1 MYNDKYYL
9 HEKVYEDIKNKI
21 INNHYENGSMIP
33 KELDLMD
40 IYKVSRHTIR
50 KAMDRLMSE
59 GYIYKIKG
67 TGTFVKSTKADYK
80 LSNMSSFTEILN
92 NQTGKPNSIV
102 IEAKKIKI
110 DENINSKV
118 NIMNCEECYYV
129 ERIRRSGKTNLCFEK
144 TYINPKVCPNIIDFI
159 TPNASL
165 YKLYEEK
172 YNLKLSEGQYNLE
185 AINASSSIAKTL
197 DIPEGSAVLYMEAN
211 IFLYDNTPLYFVEA
225 YYIGSRYTFSTTL
238 KR

>member
-67 TGTFVKSTKADYK
+67 TGTFVKSIKADYK

-165 YKLYEEK
+165 Y
-172 YNLKLSEGQYNLE
+172 
-185 AINASSSIAKTL
+185 
-197 DIPEGSAVLYMEAN
+197 
-211 IFLYDNTPLYFVEA
+211 
-225 YYIGSRYTFSTTL
+225 
-238 KR
+238 

>member
-1 MYNDKYYL
+1 
-9 HEKVYEDIKNKI
+9 
-21 INNHYENGSMIP
+21 
-33 KELDLMD
+33 
-40 IYKVSRHTIR
+40 
-50 KAMDRLMSE
+50 
-59 GYIYKIKG
+59 
-67 TGTFVKSTKADYK
+67 
-80 LSNMSSFTEILN
+80 
-92 NQTGKPNSIV
+92 
-102 IEAKKIKI
+102 
-110 DENINSKV
+110 
-118 NIMNCEECYYV
+118 ECYYV